1 LGPVRAVVRWL
12 IAAVFLYAGI
22 TKIVDPAA
30 FAVDIDNYRL
40 LPYLLVGATAAVLPW
55 LEVICAL
62 SLLSGLWL
70 RGSALLLVLLNLIFF
85 LAIALFRRSWEHA
98 QAVRNRLNRSPV
110 RPKVRCRRLFFFPGV
125 MQYLQQFALPFRSSD
140 AFCFILSRL
149 VSVVRS
155 GTSFQPIAIKF
166 PLRPSSTYFDPS
178 PIRTR

>member
-1 LGPVRAVVRWL
+1 MGPVRAVVRWL

-85 LAIALFRRSWEHA
+85 LAIASAMARGLDISCGCFGSGPGAGRVGF
-98 QAVRNRLNRSPV
+98 QRLGEDLLLLAGSAWIYFGVHGNT
-110 RPKVRCRRLFFFPGV
+110 PK
-125 MQYLQQFALPFRSSD
+125 
-140 AFCFILSRL
+140 
-149 VSVVRS
+149 
-155 GTSFQPIAIKF
+155 
-166 PLRPSSTYFDPS
+166 PSETG
-178 PIRTR
+178 